1 MNIKEYVENLDEI
14 QFEELCTEYLRWL
27 YKGKKIQ
34 IHGTRLRKDG
44 GKDAVGIAE
53 EVPYE
58 IWAEFKKHCRS
69 VGLEEIAKN
78 VVLVISKGINELLF
92 FSTSNITRNAV
103 KHISIVSKKHD
114 FSVSFYYGQR
124 LYAALE
130 QLPRFDCKKE
140 ENRFKSIPK
149 TLLINRY
156 FSVFEDTDEYTS
168 GNKLI
173 LQRDNNFY
181 IDLYLTNLYDDTI
194 SEIECILPKVNGINF
209 SISEIDKNFKLL
221 KGSNRV
227 LQIRAEVLNC
237 FSVKYIP
244 KITIKYV
251 LNGEKR
257 KVNGEGGW
265 IDPTKLIYYPLTGVD
280 IHKFLREKTVSLFTI
295 SDIASPY
302 MVQITG
308 TSGSGKSRLLME
320 LLNKARNSGFQ
331 TLYCDAKKQDGF
343 FILREWLCVCLG
355 LPFGKGN
362 ISCTLEEFQNVI
374 ERYNGSKE
382 IAEAVYNFVF
392 LEKTNETVIYY
403 MKEALIYFSLNIIGH
418 IPLFLALD
426 NLQCLNEE
434 TLNILYFVIN
444 RLQNSPARVI
454 FGLCANTEIV
464 PSENIDSLTNFLDKI
479 SAYDKNRC
487 LPYECNELSEND
499 AKLLYFH
506 AIWNLRNY
514 DSLAE
519 SLVNKSG
526 KRPFDIIMTIHLLHD
541 KEIVRLDQNN
551 HWNIEK
557 TDELENVIKCLP
569 QKSKKLIS
577 DRFRLQRKKEFT
589 FKTSVPYYDAF
600 KILAKSVL
608 YFGGEVP
615 IEFVNTLQID
625 DDMLFEL
632 NQSFFFKYDEKN
644 PTILFY
650 HDNIYRFFENCRS
663 FLHDRR
669 LSLQIIKWLEENEW
683 YKFNMRSTIIF
694 DCYMRACEY
703 EKGKEFG
710 ISAVKEESQ
719 KRNFESVVKIGE
731 ELINNTSITLCSAES
746 FFVNYY
752 VADAYRTYSNLSKS
766 IDYFDKAY
774 EVLSTETIPDFSEIE
789 KCRFFHRY
797 VNAYIA
803 EPRYDGILDA
813 LDKFRTGCTR
823 NAFYEF
829 ILNNRASVAY
839 LALEDIDNALASID
853 ISLEIAEKNKKP
865 QWESVSYS
873 DKAYIYYRAYEDKD
887 KTIDYFTRAVN
898 NHKPDEASINRS
910 SEILAQEAFKDL
922 LEGNIPRAITYSHK
936 ALDRALDING
946 TAMEIKSRNLSA
958 ISHFLSGDVEEAANL
973 WNKDILVATQRKSL
987 DGLTKVH
994 TNIGAS
1000 MLLDQKLKEALC
1012 ESEKAYKIYT
1022 EHKLSRMTH
1031 KPLIY
1036 NLMYLYH
1043 ICRNNK
1049 KRDKLLENEYFDN
1062 LASYY
1067 NQLISEPLTINTDNY
1082 WPLQYNHVFFNY

>member
-1 MNIKEYVENLDEI
+1 MNIKEYVENLNEI
-14 QFEELCTEYLRWL
+14 QFEELCTEYLQWL
-27 YKGKKIQ
+27 YRGKKIQ

-78 VVLVISKGINELLF
+78 VVLVLSKGINELLF
-92 FSTSNITRNAV
+92 FSTSNITRNAI

-130 QLPRFDCKKE
+130 QLPRFHCKE

-149 TLLINRY
+149 TLLVHRY
-156 FSVFEDTDEYTS
+156 FSVFEDTDEYTKE
-168 GNKLI
+168 NKLT

-194 SEIECILPKVNGINF
+194 SEIECVLPKVDGINF
-209 SISEIDKNFKLL
+209 SVSEIDKNFKLL

-237 FSVKYIP
+237 YSVKYIP
-244 KITIKYV
+244 KITIKYS
-251 LNGEKR
+251 LNGKKEE
-257 KVNGEGGW
+257 VNSEGGW

-280 IHKFLREKTVSLFTI
+280 IHKFLREKTVSLFTK
-295 SDIASPY
+295 SDTASPY
-302 MVQITG
+302 MVRITG
-308 TSGSGKSRLLME
+308 TAGSGKSRLLME
-320 LLNKARNSGFQ
+320 LLNKARGSGFQ

-343 FILREWLCVCLG
+343 FILREWICVCLG

-362 ISCTLEEFQNVI
+362 ISCTLEDFQSVI

-392 LEKTNETVIYY
+392 LEQTDETVIYY

-479 SAYDKNRC
+479 SAYDKSRC
-487 LPYECNELSEND
+487 LPYECDELSEND

-514 DSLAE
+514 NSLTE
-519 SLVNKSG
+519 LLVNKSG

-541 KEIVRLDQNN
+541 KEIVKLDQNN
-551 HWNIEK
+551 HWNIKK

-569 QKSKKLIS
+569 QESKKLIS
-577 DRFRLQRKKEFT
+577 DRFKLQRKKEFT
-589 FKTSVPYYDAF
+589 FKTSIPYYDTF
-600 KILAKSVL
+600 RILTKSVL
-608 YFGGEVP
+608 YFGGAVP
-615 IEFVNTLQID
+615 IEFINTLQID
-625 DDMLFEL
+625 EDMLFEL
-632 NQSFFFKYDEKN
+632 NQSFFFKYDEKD

-650 HDNIYRFFENCRS
+650 HDNIYRFFENYRS
-663 FLHDRR
+663 FLHDRT

-694 DCYMRACEY
+694 DCYIRACEY
-703 EKGKEFG
+703 KKGKEFG

-719 KRNFESVVKIGE
+719 KRNYESVVKIGE
-731 ELINNTSITLCSAES
+731 ELLNNTSIKLCSSES

-774 EVLSTETIPDFSEIE
+774 EVLSTETIPDFSEMD
-789 KCRFFHRY
+789 KCRFFHCY

-803 EPRYDGILDA
+803 EPRYDGILNA
-813 LDKFRTGCTR
+813 LDKFKNGCTR
-823 NAFYEF
+823 DAFYEF
-829 ILNNRASVAY
+829 IMNNRASVAY
-839 LALEDIDNALASID
+839 LALEDIDNALASINK
-853 ISLEIAEKNKKP
+853 SLEIAKEKKKP
-865 QWESVSYS
+865 QWESISYS

-887 KTIDYFTRAVN
+887 KTIDYFIQAVN

-936 ALDRALDING
+936 ALERALDING
-946 TAMEIKSRNLSA
+946 TAMEIKSRNLYA
-958 ISHFLSGDVEEAANL
+958 ISHFFSGDVEEATNL
-973 WNKDILVATQRKSL
+973 WNKDILIATQRKSL

-1000 MLLDQKLKEALC
+1000 MLLNQQLEDALC
-1012 ESEKAYKIYT
+1012 EFEKAHKIYT

-1049 KRDKLLENEYFDN
+1049 KRDKLLENEYFEN

-1067 NQLISEPLTINTDNY
+1067 NQLISAPSAINTGNY